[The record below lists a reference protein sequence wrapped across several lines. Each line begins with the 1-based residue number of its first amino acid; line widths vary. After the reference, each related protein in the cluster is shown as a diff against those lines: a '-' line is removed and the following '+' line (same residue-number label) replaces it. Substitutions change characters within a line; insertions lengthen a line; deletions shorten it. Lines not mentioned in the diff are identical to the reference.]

1 MAEQIVYLKPED
13 DRASIRDRLA
23 RVEAQRV
30 LLVLPP
36 ADEPIQ
42 DRLDLILLQRQ
53 AGLLGVELGLVTT
66 NVAIVVEARAL
77 GIPAFP
83 SVQVGQRPR
92 WRWPW
97 RPPRG
102 PRPAQR
108 PGPPDRGDLR
118 EMHRRTAPRPEW
130 RRWLSRLGGIVLFTA
145 VLVALGVSIVYIVPA
160 ATVVVYADTQEL
172 SVTMIA
178 VGDPASEVVDYKAGL
193 VPARL
198 IRVEVS
204 WSASAATTG
213 YTDVPD
219 APAIGTVVFINRQAE
234 PVSVPAGTVVRT
246 SAGTT
251 IRFRTTTS
259 TEVPAGRGARSEA
272 PIAALD
278 AGPLGNVNENMINQ
292 IEGALALQLRV
303 RNLSPTSGGG
313 VRQDKAVTQADLDR
327 LQGQVLQ
334 QFFQLAKA
342 EMGNW
347 MSESEFLAEESLALF
362 LVTNK
367 NYSRYVGE
375 RADSVELEMT
385 ALIQGYAVDGSE
397 GYGLVYTALAA
408 ETPPGYRLL
417 ADGISLRRGEVLDVD
432 DDGRVTFLMQGQA
445 TVAADI
451 NRSHIVQ
458 VIRGQRIAWA
468 AGWIARAI
476 PIQGEPA
483 IHVWP
488 LWFGRLPYL
497 PIRITVRVES
507 P

>member
-1 MAEQIVYLKPED
+1 MAEQIIYLKPAD
-13 DRASIRDRLA
+13 DRASIRDRLD
-23 RVEAQRV
+23 RVEARRV
-30 LLVLPP
+30 LVVLPP

-66 NVAIVVEARAL
+66 NVAIVAEARAL

-83 SVQVGQRPR
+83 SVQVGQRRR

-108 PGPPDRGDLR
+108 PGPPDRGDVR
-118 EMHRRTAPRPEW
+118 EMYRRTAPRPEW

-145 VLVALGVSIVYIVPA
+145 VLVALGVSIVYIVPS
-160 ATVVVYADTQEL
+160 ATVVVYSDTQEL
-172 SVTMIA
+172 SVTTIA
-178 VGDPASEVVDYKAGL
+178 VGDPASEVADYDAGL

-204 WSASAATTG
+204 WSASAAATG

-251 IRFRTTTS
+251 TRFRTTNS
-259 TEVPAGRGARSEA
+259 TEVPGGSGGRSEA
-272 PIAALD
+272 LIAALD
-278 AGPLGNVNENMINQ
+278 AGPLGNVDANMINQ

-327 LQGQVLQ
+327 LRGQVLQ
-334 QFFQLAKA
+334 QCFQLAKA

-362 LVTNK
+362 LVINED
-367 NYSRYVGE
+367 YSRYVGE
-375 RADSVELEMT
+375 RADSVELEMI

-397 GYGLVYTALAA
+397 GYGIVYTALVA

-417 ADGISLRRGEVLDVD
+417 PDGISLRRGEVLGVD

-451 NRSHIVQ
+451 DRSHIVQ

-468 AGWIARAI
+468 ASWIPLAI
-476 PIQGEPA
+476 PIEGEPA

-497 PIRITVRVES
+497 PIRITVRVET